1 MASFPKLS
9 ELIEAFVN
17 DCYDFLIQYS
27 DESTKKSIDNVLEQ
41 VKQKDE
47 LYKKLYVIYCSI
59 FPFDPKNVG
68 NLNVIYFSKKYIY

>member
-17 DCYDFLIQYS
+17 DFYDFLIQYS

-47 LYKKLYVIYCSI
+47 LYKKLYVI
-59 FPFDPKNVG
+59 
-68 NLNVIYFSKKYIY
+68 

>member
-17 DCYDFLIQYS
+17 ECYDFLVQYS

-47 LYKKLYVIYCSI
+47 LYKKLYVI
-59 FPFDPKNVG
+59 
-68 NLNVIYFSKKYIY
+68 